1 MLSLFMVDIEEAF
14 VRSIG
19 NEARLVKRF
28 VTKISWPLSS
38 AAFVS
43 QKFAHRVK
51 DLESLQNQVA
61 QNHGKE
67 LVDEQALE
75 EMELLRHRVMQ
86 LEGEASSRAEDTGG
100 PAGHGSA
107 APDTALADLNA
118 ELMHEMEEVRRRVME
133 LQVIF
138 TFLLFRCWCLF
149 PANLDFDRCTLA
161 VPQFTHCCSHVVL
174 MKQAADAYRTC
185 QHSRPN
191 LH

>member
-1 MLSLFMVDIEEAF
+1 MDSSF
-14 VRSIG
+14 
-19 NEARLVKRF
+19 LVF
-28 VTKISWPLSS
+28 PQVQQAGQSYFALAWQ
-38 AAFVS
+38 AFVS

-185 QHSRPN
+185 
-191 LH
+191 